1 MALTPPSN
9 VVATRTSATS
19 VKITWK
25 NGSTSSGVF
34 TQIHMS
40 VDHGS
45 YELLVQP
52 SKGATSY
59 VESSRVAEGHIY
71 QFRVLHSNGSTDSAF
86 AYSDWVYDLPYPP
99 TNVTATY
106 PEDFKILLSWANA
119 AEEETRPRSRSVV
132 ERKEDNVLGEGKW
145 VQILEPLGTSTS
157 LTDSSGIYD
166 NSRYR
171 YRIRA
176 KNKSGYSAYAYSN
189 YIRTHPAMPT
199 CSYGRLSA
207 TSMRITIDRS
217 FAPYATGVDIQ
228 RRVNGGSWTVVAS
241 NTASTSVTDDFGA
254 VDTVQYRVRCTV
266 DGRSSDWE
274 VSEQFIGVVAPNAP
288 TIAAKPASVTASG
301 TACTVRWTPNH
312 PDGTSQTAAQ
322 VQITRPSGTASTID
336 LTTGKTYSF
345 TPNLVGTYSI
355 QVRTKGLA
363 SAWGAWSETVSWRM
377 ADLPV
382 VSITSPAI
390 DGEVVETMPLTV
402 SWTVTD
408 VSGVSSTKLSV
419 TDTSTQRSLFSR
431 TYQGSPSSVLLPRTA
446 LPLENET
453 NYTINVQAVNGY
465 GLSASTTR
473 TFSVEWELPAK
484 PSIEVEEGDG
494 KSAAVTV
501 REYVDKHV
509 GSTST
514 DAEGTLLSVTFYG
527 LSEVIAD
534 AGVIESAD
542 LPYVKIYGKNLLE
555 PLDSGTYSGIT
566 VQRYE
571 NGHIRLSGTATKSGT
586 IMLARA
592 TKLGKIP
599 AGTYIFNVSATD
611 LHGSDAGLSLLI
623 GYTQYGGEYIEAVDG
638 MAIELDSASTI
649 TLHVSVTASQTIDD
663 VTVSAML
670 RSDRFEDDGFE
681 AGGEICAV
689 HTGQLDGTDP
699 TLRGLPN
706 GVRDEYTMYPDKPA
720 VLTRR
725 VGHTYNAATDGVT
738 GTVGVD
744 VLSSTGLI
752 EDGAD
757 VIYQLDEP
765 YVVSCPNDEWEG
777 SLIQGT
783 DQMPSTVTSIF
794 YSNGLNRKF
803 VYDDGMLYI
812 GGYSDDYAET
822 ESISVQRISQD
833 GTAWTVAT
841 GLHGG
846 ESAIDPLAPLGVDV
860 TYRAIAYAAS
870 GALNE
875 NETDARIEAEP
886 TWVVNFGDRAQEYVE
901 LKYSPKSS
909 KTLSHGGTSYHFA
922 DGGAGNGLPVWY
934 GTTNRDVSG
943 SSSFHSIYEETT
955 DKLMKLSDE
964 YPVGWL
970 RDPRGHRVRAHIEP
984 TVSSDF
990 GPVHQIK
997 LNWDAVRW
1005 REAWDG

>member
-25 NGSTSSGVF
+25 NGSTSSGVY

-45 YELLVQP
+45 YEFLVQP
-52 SKGATSY
+52 SRGATSY
-59 VESSRVAEGHIY
+59 VESSVVEEGHIY

-106 PEDFKILLSWANA
+106 PEDFKILLSWSNA

-145 VQILEPLGTSTS
+145 VQISEPLGTSTS

-176 KNKSGYSAYAYSN
+176 KNKSGYSAYVYSN
-189 YIRTHPAMPT
+189 YVRTHPAMPT
-199 CSYGRLSA
+199 CSYSRLSA
-207 TSMRITIDRS
+207 TSMRITVDRS

-228 RRVNGGSWTVVAS
+228 RRVNGGSWAVVAS

-266 DGRSSDWE
+266 DGRNSDWE
-274 VSEQFIGVVAPNAP
+274 VSEQFVGVVAPNAP
-288 TIAAKPASVTASG
+288 TITAKPSPVLSVGQTA
-301 TACTVRWTPNH
+301 TVRWTPNH
-312 PDGTSQTAAQ
+312 PDGTAQEQAQ
-322 VQITRPSGTASTID
+322 VVIT
-336 LTTGKTYSF
+336 K
-345 TPNLVGTYSI
+345 PNGSEESVLVPANVYSI
-355 QVRTKGLA
+355 TVPMSELGIYSVRVRTKGL
-363 SAWGAWSETVSWRM
+363 SETIGAWSQTVSWRY
-377 ADLPV
+377 AELPV
-382 VSITSPAI
+382 VTITNPATDGAVI
-390 DGEVVETMPLTV
+390 DNLPLLV

-408 VSGVSSTKLSV
+408 VSGASSTTLSIV
-419 TDTSTQRSLFSR
+419 DASTQRSLFSR
-431 TYQGSPSSVLLPRTA
+431 TYQGSPSSVLLPRTS

-453 NYTINVQAVNGY
+453 SYTITVQAVNGY

-501 REYVDKHV
+501 KDYVDKHV

-514 DAEGTLLSVTFYG
+514 DADGTLLSVTFYG
-527 LSEVIAD
+527 LSEVIAE

-555 PLDSGTYSGIT
+555 PRDSGTYSGIT

-571 NGHIRLSGTATKSGT
+571 NGHIRLSGTATTSGT

-599 AGTYIFNVSATD
+599 AGTYIFNGSATD
-611 LHGSDAGLSLLI
+611 LYGSDAGLSLLI
-623 GYTQYGGEYIEAVDG
+623 GGTGGQYIEAVDG
-638 MAIELDSASTI
+638 MAIELDSASSV
-649 TLHVSVTASQTIDD
+649 TLSVAVTASQTIDD

-689 HTGQLDGTDP
+689 YTGQLDGTDP

-725 VGHTYNAATDGVT
+725 VGHTYSAATDGVT

-744 VLSSTGLI
+744 VLSSTGVI

-757 VIYQLDEP
+757 VVYQLAEP

-783 DQMPSTVTSIF
+783 DQMPSNVTSIF
-794 YSNGLNRKF
+794 YSNGINRSF
-803 VYDDGMLYI
+803 VYNDGMLYI
-812 GGYSDDYAET
+812 GGYSDGDSET

-841 GLHGG
+841 GLHSG
-846 ESAIDPLAPLGVDV
+846 ESVIDPLAPLGVNV

-870 GALNE
+870 GASSE

-886 TWVVNFGDRAQEYVE
+886 TWVVNFGDRAQEYIE
-901 LKYSPKSS
+901 LKYSPRSS
-909 KTLSHGGTSYHFA
+909 KTLSHGGASYHFA
-922 DGGAGNGLPVWY
+922 DGGAGGGLPVWY
-934 GTTNRDVSG
+934 GTTDRDVSG

-955 DKLMKLSDE
+955 DRLMELSDE